1 MANELVVSVQNEINN
16 MQKNN
21 GLQLPKGYSV
31 GNALNSA
38 WLILSDDSKG
48 PSMLQKCDPK
58 SVSKALLNM
67 AIQGL
72 SPAKNQ
78 CYFIPYGK
86 QCTLQRSYF
95 GSITVLKQLSSVKDI
110 KAQVIFQD
118 DEFEIG
124 ADDDMNLVV
133 KRYAPKF
140 ENRDKPIVGA
150 FAYVRQQ
157 DDSRIWT
164 VMTKKEI
171 DASWSQAKTKNV
183 QNKFGQEMAQ
193 RTIINRAAKMYINSS
208 NDNDLFVGAINATT
222 DNENDYDDLD
232 AKDVTPKKVTD
243 LIGDEPDKKPAK
255 EAKPKPKKAP
265 AKKAK
270 PVAKKPAEK
279 KDEPASKL
287 ATEPEDKIHATT
299 EPEEPAEAA
308 KDTPNQNTKEVRSVE
323 NMKPGEKQDKKLI
336 DDILDGLE
344 ESDKKEDDQNAT
356 GAEQENL
363 FDKQVHSRFD

>member
-38 WLILSDDSKG
+38 WLILSDDSQG

-78 CYFIPYGK
+78 CYFIPYGR

-110 KAQVIFQD
+110 KAQVIFKD

-133 KRYAPKF
+133 KKYAPKF

-208 NDNDLFVGAINATT
+208 NDNDLFVGAINDTT
-222 DNENDYDDLD
+222 ENESDYDDID

-243 LIGDEPDKKPAK
+243 LIGDDVTDKKAI
-255 EAKPKPKKAP
+255 EDPKPAPKKKTTRKTV
-265 AKKAK
+265 KKAK
-270 PVAKKPAEK
+270 PAASKKTADDKPEAKPDSKVKTEPTREGEQPHSSAKKEESSSQSGDVTKAD
-279 KDEPASKL
+279 DE
-287 ATEPEDKIHATT
+287 
-299 EPEEPAEAA
+299 
-308 KDTPNQNTKEVRSVE
+308 DTSSIESLLDSY
-323 NMKPGEKQDKKLI
+323 EKQNGK
-336 DDILDGLE
+336 G
-344 ESDKKEDDQNAT
+344 DDQDAS

-363 FDKQVHSRFD
+363 FSKAVHSRFD

>member
-1 MANELVVSVQNEINN
+1 MANELVVSVQKEIGK
-16 MQKNN
+16 MQKED
-21 GLQLPKGYSV
+21 GLQLPQGYSV

-78 CYFIPYGK
+78 CYFIPYGR

-110 KAQVIFQD
+110 KAQVIFKD
-118 DEFEIG
+118 DGFEIG

-133 KRYAPKF
+133 KKYEPKF
-140 ENRDKPIVGA
+140 ENRDNPIIGA
-150 FAYVRQQ
+150 FAYVLLT
-157 DDSRIWT
+157 DNSRIWT

-171 DASWSQAKTKNV
+171 DASWSQAKSKNV

-193 RTIINRAAKMYINSS
+193 RTIINRAAKLYINSS
-208 NDNDLFVGAINATT
+208 NDNDLFVGAINDTT
-222 DNENDYDDLD
+222 ENESDYDDEV
-232 AKDVTPKKVTD
+232 KDVTPKTVTD
-243 LIGDEPDKKPAK
+243 LIGDKDVKSDAEKIDKP
-255 EAKPKPKKAP
+255 EVKKA
-265 AKKAK
+265 AVKKIVKKAK
-270 PVAKKPAEK
+270 PTTRKKAAPKVAKPEATPKKANKPKELDSGHK
-279 KDEPASKL
+279 Q
-287 ATEPEDKIHATT
+287 
-299 EPEEPAEAA
+299 PAEAPQVKA
-308 KDTPNQNTKEVRSVE
+308 TDVV
-323 NMKPGEKQDKKLI
+323 QDDSFVNAL
-336 DDILDGLE
+336 LDSIE
-344 ESDKKEDDQNAT
+344 AQSDKEDDQSAN

-363 FDKQVHSRFD
+363 FEKEVRSKFE